1 MLMNYD
7 YDVKYIPGLDIPH
20 VDALSRLRFKKEDP
34 NADERRTVA
43 ALAVNSVSFA
53 VPLLQISVVRNEIKR
68 DATLQRIL
76 WRVVSGDWSD
86 CSQMEKPFK
95 CVSER
100 LTVNDGVLYNRSRL
114 FIPAKLRAAAF
125 SICHNDVHCGVHS
138 THRRMQASSWW
149 PNMLKDV
156 NYLIS
161 VCSVCSKI
169 RPRSDKSIHCWPSAL
184 PFQRVHMDW
193 AYTKEV
199 GEVLVIV
206 DSGSGWIEA
215 FRCKD
220 RSSSSV
226 IACLEVV
233 FTRFGP
239 PETVVSDNAKEF
251 VSSELNCWIQAQGA
265 TKTESPPYFPQ
276 SNGRAER
283 AVQTVKRF
291 MKCWATSQ
299 SHQDFPS
306 YLRKVLFHHRI
317 SSNMKGLSPAEIVF
331 GRKVRA
337 PIASAYQQGQK
348 VYYKANIAT
357 PTADAEYLMTKGNN
371 TSWII
376 KQNGSEDERAVLVSN
391 NQLSPAKD
399 RDVVVDAIGNDAMD
413 DGTTIE
419 QVVQPLGGELR
430 RSTRERKRPDFYG
443 IAH

>member
-1 MLMNYD
+1 M
-7 YDVKYIPGLDIPH
+7 
-20 VDALSRLRFKKEDP
+20 
-34 NADERRTVA
+34 
-43 ALAVNSVSFA
+43 
-53 VPLLQISVVRNEIKR
+53 
-68 DATLQRIL
+68 
-76 WRVVSGDWSD
+76 
-86 CSQMEKPFK
+86 
-95 CVSER
+95 
-100 LTVNDGVLYNRSRL
+100 
-114 FIPAKLRAAAF
+114 
-125 SICHNDVHCGVHS
+125 
-138 THRRMQASSWW
+138 
-149 PNMLKDV
+149 
-156 NYLIS
+156 
-161 VCSVCSKI
+161 
-169 RPRSDKSIHCWPSAL
+169 
-184 PFQRVHMDW
+184 
-193 AYTKEV
+193 
-199 GEVLVIV
+199 
-206 DSGSGWIEA
+206 
-215 FRCKD
+215 
-220 RSSSSV
+220 
-226 IACLEVV
+226 
-233 FTRFGP
+233 
-239 PETVVSDNAKEF
+239 SDNAKEF

-331 GRKVRA
+331 GRKVRV
-337 PIASAYQQGQK
+337 PIASTYQQGQK

-376 KQNGSEDERAVLVSN
+376 KQNGNEDERAVLVSN